1 MTGPTR
7 FSTHTR
13 NQKEPMSTPRFRRR
27 TPQALA
33 GLIALAL
40 VVLFGASACGS
51 SSSAAASGTTLRIG
65 FISNTP
71 TAAGPE
77 GWADHTGI
85 LVPGLKAAGITA
97 VKWIP
102 FKNGP
107 DLSAAIQGGSIDI
120 ATLGDTPA
128 LTAKAQGIPTE
139 LVNQSTVGQDAWL
152 FVKKGGPTTIT
163 GLKGQTVA
171 TQVGSYMYR
180 YLVAELQQQGIDKD
194 VKISHIYT
202 VNAVA
207 ALQGGGIAA
216 YAAPAGQLTAA
227 MQKAGFQVI
236 DKASQHN
243 LVGTGVTVITDS
255 ALKAHPGLPAAWNAV
270 RAKSIA
276 DMKAHQ
282 DAYYAFASTA
292 TQTPLD
298 VVKSAS
304 PISLYP
310 SQPFTSKGLALLQG
324 TDQFLADNKLSK
336 SLVDIN
342 AWKVPQS

>member
-1 MTGPTR
+1 
-7 FSTHTR
+7 
-13 NQKEPMSTPRFRRR
+13 MSTPRFRRR
-27 TPQALA
+27 TPRALV

-40 VVLFGASACGS
+40 LVLFGASACGS
-51 SSSAAASGTTLRIG
+51 SSSAATGGSTLRIG

-71 TAAGPE
+71 TPSGPE

-85 LVPGLKAAGITA
+85 LLPGLKSVGITA

-128 LTAKAQGIPTE
+128 LTAKSQGIPTE

-152 FVKKGGPTTIT
+152 FVKKGGPTTVA

-180 YLVAELQQQGIDKD
+180 YLIAELQAQGIDKD
-194 VKISHIYT
+194 VKVSHIYT
-202 VNAVA
+202 INAVA
-207 ALQGGGIAA
+207 ALQSGGIAA

-243 LVGTGVTVITDS
+243 LEGTSVTVITDA

-276 DMKAHQ
+276 NMNADPA
-282 DAYYAFASTA
+282 AYYAFASTA
-292 TQTPLD
+292 TQTPVD
-298 VVKSAS
+298 VVKAS
-304 PISLYP
+304 LPISLYP
-310 SQPFTSKGLALLQG
+310 SQPFTAKGMALLQG
-324 TDQFLADNKLSK
+324 TDKFLADNKLSK
-336 SLVDIN
+336 ALVDIN